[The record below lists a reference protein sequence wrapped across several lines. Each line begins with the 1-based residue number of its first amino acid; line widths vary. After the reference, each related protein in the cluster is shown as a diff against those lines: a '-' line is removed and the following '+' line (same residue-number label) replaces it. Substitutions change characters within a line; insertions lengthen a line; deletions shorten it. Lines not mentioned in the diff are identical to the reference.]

1 LEKGADVQAKNK
13 MNWNALMQAASE
25 GYPDVAKIL
34 LETGSE
40 VNVKGKEIGETP
52 LILASWKNAPEI
64 VKLLLEYKADKT
76 VKDTNGDTALDYAKK
91 ENYKAVIALLK

>member
-1 LEKGADVQAKNK
+1 

-25 GYPDVAKIL
+25 GHTNVAKLL
-34 LETGSE
+34 LEAGSE
-40 VNVKGKEIGETP
+40 VNIRGKEIGETP

-76 VKDTNGDTALDYAKK
+76 MQDTNGDTALDYAKK
-91 ENYKAVIALLK
+91 ENYRDVIALLK